1 MITETSFIAMS
12 PAMHLLKTEAID
24 RLDSVVNDLPKYK
37 KQLQNLIVRFTI
49 DEMLDLMNTIHRDK
63 EFKESIYYQRYS
75 EYFDEIEELI
85 WSTPP
90 QTPTWGETPHTPH
103 LG

>member
-90 QTPTWGETPHTPH
+90 QTPTWGEPPHTPH